1 MSPLNRS
8 LAPFG
13 LACLLCAAEATL
25 PGATCA
31 GASPAPAPDAS
42 ATPARADLILH
53 HGHVLTMQDP
63 EPVPAPTAVAV
74 TGGRILYVGDD
85 AGALAL
91 ARAGAQVIDLQGGTV
106 IPGFIDSH
114 CHLEG
119 LGKALAQVDLRD
131 TTSPAQI
138 AQLVARAAAAA
149 PGTGWLEGRG
159 WDQNDWAAQ
168 EYPTHEVLDAACDTR
183 PVLLRRIDG
192 HAAWANTAALEA
204 AGITSAT
211 KDPDGGEIVRDEH
224 GEPTGI
230 LIDNAV
236 SLATAAIPEPDE
248 AEIRHRL
255 QLAAAHCLQLGVTC
269 VHDAGIAW
277 PHAQVMR
284 KLAAE
289 GKLGV
294 RVYGMYE
301 DDPATLAAAL
311 KEGPYTSPDGM
322 LTLRAVKLY
331 ADGALGSRGALLLKD
346 YTDKPGHRGLAV
358 TTPDHLREVMRTMG
372 AAGFQICT
380 HAIGDA
386 GNRLVLD
393 LYEQVLGELQ
403 LKDARWRVEHAQILA
418 PADIPRFGK
427 LGVVAAMQPT
437 HCTSDMDWA
446 GERLGE
452 ERLAGAYAWRSL
464 LNSGARMCYGTDF
477 PVEKVE
483 PLEGLYAARTR
494 THADGRPV
502 GGWRVSEAVDGRTA
516 LWLYTAGGA
525 WAGFAEGALGVVA
538 PGARADLVVLDGDPV
553 GCAAP
558 ELLKIGVAR
567 VFVAGNAVAKH

>member
-1 MSPLNRS
+1 MSLLPRA
-8 LAPFG
+8 LAPVG
-13 LACLLCAAEATL
+13 LACLLCAADAS
-25 PGATCA
+25 CA
-31 GASPAPAPDAS
+31 GASEFAAP
-42 ATPARADLILH
+42 RADLVLH
-53 HGHVLTMQDP
+53 HGHVLTMLDP

-74 TGGRILYVGDD
+74 AAGRILYVGDD

-91 ARAGAQVIDLQGGTV
+91 ARDGARVIDLEGGTV

-114 CHLEG
+114 AHFEG

-131 TTSPAQI
+131 TTSPTQI
-138 AQLVARAAAAA
+138 AQMVADAAAAA
-149 PGTGWLEGRG
+149 PGTGWLEGRS
-159 WDQNDWAAQ
+159 WDQNDWAVK
-168 EYPTHEVLDAACDTR
+168 EWPTRAVLDAVCDTR
-183 PVLLRRIDG
+183 PVLLRRVDG

-204 AGITSAT
+204 AGITAAT
-211 KDPDGGEIVRDEH
+211 KDPVGGEIVRDEH

-236 SLATAAIPEPDE
+236 SLATGAIPGPDE
-248 AEIRHRL
+248 AEIRRRL
-255 QLAAAHCLQLGVTC
+255 QLAAAHCLKLGVTC
-269 VHDAGIAW
+269 VHDAGISW
-277 PHAQVMR
+277 SHAQVMR
-284 KLAAE
+284 KMAAE

-294 RVYGMYE
+294 RVYGMYA

-311 KEGPYTSPDGM
+311 KEGPYASPDGM

-331 ADGALGSRGALLLKD
+331 ADGALGSRGALLLQD
-346 YTDKPGHRGLAV
+346 YSDKPGHRGLPV
-358 TTPDHLREVMRTMG
+358 TTPDEMRAIMRSMG
-372 AAGFQICT
+372 AAGFQVCT

-393 LYEQVLGELQ
+393 LYEQVLGELK

-427 LGVVAAMQPT
+427 LGVIAAMQPT

-446 GERLGE
+446 DERLGD
-452 ERLAGAYAWRSL
+452 ERLAGAYAWQSL
-464 LNSGARMCYGTDF
+464 LKSGAHMCYGTDF

-494 THADGRPV
+494 MHPDGTPV
-502 GGWRVSEAVDGRTA
+502 GGWRAEEAVDGRTA

-525 WAGFAEGALGVVA
+525 WAGFQEKELGVIAV
-538 PGARADLVVLDGDPV
+538 GYRADLVVLGDDPV
-553 GCAAP
+553 SCPPAQ
-558 ELLKIGVAR
+558 LLRTGVTR
-567 VFVAGNAVAKH
+567 TFVSGDAVGPQ